1 MVKNI
6 ILDSWSILAWLEGE
20 SQGEKVKDLIHWVDG
35 KRSLR
40 IKNLIGDSKI
50 ERIRLFINIINLGEV
65 FCILGRRKGEE
76 EANETISEIK
86 ESPIEVIPASNS
98 LVFKA
103 ASLKVRYSIAYAD
116 AFAIATA
123 ITRKGFLLTGNPE
136 LKGLKDVPI
145 IWIGG

>member
-20 SQGEKVKDLIHWVDG
+20 SQGEKVKDLIHWVNG